1 MKIEFL
7 TLAEVLELHHLQIEK
22 FGGSP
27 EVRDYDLLKSALEMP
42 AAGMSGEY
50 FHEFPHEMAAA
61 YLFHICANHPFVD
74 GNKRTALHAALTF
87 LAMNG
92 LRLEA
97 DHAQVIDM
105 VISVASGNSMK
116 SDIAAFFKTRIKP
129 T

>member
-1 MKIEFL
+1 MKIQFL
-7 TLAEVLELHHLQIEK
+7 SLAEILALHALQIEG

-27 EVRDYDLLKSALEMP
+27 EVRDLDLLRSALEMP
-42 AAGMSGEY
+42 SAGMSGEY

-74 GNKRTALHAALTF
+74 GNKRTSLHAALTF

-97 DHAQVIDM
+97 DHAQVVDL
-105 VISVASGNSMK
+105 VLGVATGNSQK
-116 SDIAAFFKTRIKP
+116 TAVAAFFKPRIRP
-129 T
+129 L

>member
-1 MKIEFL
+1 MKIQFL
-7 TLAEVLELHHLQIEK
+7 TLAEILELHGLQIES

-27 EVRDYDLLKSALEMP
+27 EVRDFDLLRSALEMP
-42 AAGMSGEY
+42 GAGMYGEY

-74 GNKRTALHAALTF
+74 GNKRTSLHAALAF

-97 DHAQVIDM
+97 DHGE
-105 VISVASGNSMK
+105 VADLVLAVATGK
-116 SDIAAFFKTRIKP
+116 SQKAEVSAFFKSRIRP
-129 T
+129 L